1 MLSINTELG
10 KKKKNI
16 IKVIMLIIIF
26 FGVGVFV
33 PAVDAA
39 EPIALPNLEVTY
51 QNPLRVNSFTALVTG
66 FLTQVQAIVGWLA
79 VIMIVVGGIVY
90 IASAGRTSQ
99 LELGKK
105 ILTFALIGF
114 ALAVAAPSILKEI
127 MNLANGGEGSTDNN
141 VISQATDIKDILA
154 GIMRWVISLVGVIAI
169 IGFVISGFNFIV
181 AGGDTGRADKARK
194 GLMYSIIGVVVAGM
208 ALLLLKQVLILL
220 GMDV

>member
-1 MLSINTELG
+1 MLTKYL
-10 KKKKNI
+10 
-16 IKVIMLIIIF
+16 KVLLILLVGLIILEIPV
-26 FGVGVFV
+26 FGQ
-33 PAVDAA
+33 AA
-39 EPIALPNLEVTY
+39 EPIEPLPTVSFDY
-51 QNPLRVNSFTALVTG
+51 QNPLEVNSFTALIGG
-66 FLTQVQAIVGWLA
+66 FLSTLQGIIGWLA

-90 IASAGRTSQ
+90 ITSAGRTSQ

-127 MNLANGGEGSTDNN
+127 MNLASGGEGSTDNN

-154 GIMRWVISLVGVIAI
+154 GIMHWVISLVGVIAI
-169 IGFVISGFNFIV
+169 IGFVVSGLNFIV